1 MEILRFFGSVRNK
14 YLVPF
19 RLVPEGG
26 IPPDKMA
33 FSITLG
39 VVAGVFPVLG
49 ATTAISLLLTMLFRQ
64 NLVVVQAVQWIM
76 AMLQIILIVPF
87 MQLGAVILKARSV
100 DISLHQINISF
111 QHGFFSGIKTIGVL
125 HLYAI
130 FTWTLISIPAAFIL
144 YYTFRA
150 VFRMRKRWS

>member
-1 MEILRFFGSVRNK
+1 MEIPKFLGTVKDKF
-14 YLVPF
+14 LVPF
-19 RLVPEGG
+19 RLIPEGG

-39 VVAGVFPVLG
+39 MVTGVFPVLG

-64 NLVVVQAVQWIM
+64 NVLVVQSVQWIM
-76 AMLQIILIVPF
+76 AMLQVILIVPF
-87 MQLGAVILKARSV
+87 MQLGALILKARSV

-111 QHGFFSGIKTIGVL
+111 QHGFFTGIKTVGVL

-130 FTWTLISIPAAFIL
+130 FTWTLLSIPAAFIL

-150 VFRMRKRWS
+150 VFRKKKS

>member
-1 MEILRFFGSVRNK
+1 MEIPKLLGTVKDKF
-14 YLVPF
+14 LVPF
-19 RLVPEGG
+19 RLIPEGG

-39 VVAGVFPVLG
+39 VVTGVFPVLG

-64 NLVVVQAVQWIM
+64 NVLVVQSVQWIM
-76 AMLQIILIVPF
+76 AMLQVILIVPF
-87 MQLGAVILKARSV
+87 MQLGALILKARSV

-111 QHGFFSGIKTIGVL
+111 QHGFFTGIKTVGVL

-130 FTWTLISIPAAFIL
+130 FTWTLLSIPAAFIL

-150 VFRMRKRWS
+150 VFRKKKS

>member
-1 MEILRFFGSVRNK
+1 MEIPKLLGTVKDKF
-14 YLVPF
+14 LVPF
-19 RLVPEGG
+19 RLIPEGG

-39 VVAGVFPVLG
+39 MVTGVFPVLG
-49 ATTAISLLLTMLFRQ
+49 ATTAISLLFTMLFRQ
-64 NLVVVQAVQWIM
+64 NVLVVQSVQWIM
-76 AMLQIILIVPF
+76 AMLQVILIVPF
-87 MQLGAVILKARSV
+87 MQLGALILKARSV

-111 QHGFFSGIKTIGVL
+111 QHGFFTGIKTVGVL

-130 FTWTLISIPAAFIL
+130 FTWTLLSIPAAFIL

-150 VFRMRKRWS
+150 VFRKKKS

>member
-1 MEILRFFGSVRNK
+1 MEIPKFLGTVKDKF
-14 YLVPF
+14 LVPF
-19 RLVPEGG
+19 RLIPEGG

-39 VVAGVFPVLG
+39 MVTGVFPVLG
-49 ATTAISLLLTMLFRQ
+49 ATTAISLLFTMLFRQ
-64 NLVVVQAVQWIM
+64 NLLVVQSVQWIM

-87 MQLGAVILKARSV
+87 MQLGAFILKARSV

-111 QHGFFSGIKTIGVL
+111 QHGFFTGIKSIGVL

-144 YYTFRA
+144 YYIFRA
-150 VFRMRKRWS
+150 VFRMKKR

>member
-1 MEILRFFGSVRNK
+1 MEIPKFLGTVRDK
-14 YLVPF
+14 FLVPF
-19 RLVPEGG
+19 RLIPEGG

-39 VVAGVFPVLG
+39 MVTGVFPVLG

-64 NLVVVQAVQWIM
+64 NVLVVQSVQWIM
-76 AMLQIILIVPF
+76 AMLQVILIVPF
-87 MQLGAVILKARSV
+87 MQLGALILKARSV

-111 QHGFFSGIKTIGVL
+111 QHGFFTGIKTVGVL

-130 FTWTLISIPAAFIL
+130 FTWTLLSIPAAFIL

-150 VFRMRKRWS
+150 VFRKKKS

>member
-1 MEILRFFGSVRNK
+1 MEIPKFLGTVRDK
-14 YLVPF
+14 FLVPF
-19 RLVPEGG
+19 RLIPEGG

-39 VVAGVFPVLG
+39 VVTGVFPVLG

-64 NLVVVQAVQWIM
+64 NVLVVQSVQWIM
-76 AMLQIILIVPF
+76 AMLQVILIVPF
-87 MQLGAVILKARSV
+87 MQLGALILKARSV

-111 QHGFFSGIKTIGVL
+111 QHGFFTGIKTVGVL

-130 FTWTLISIPAAFIL
+130 FTWTLLSIPAAFIL

-150 VFRMRKRWS
+150 VFRKKKS

>member
-1 MEILRFFGSVRNK
+1 MDIQEFFRSVRNK

-39 VVAGVFPVLG
+39 VLTGVFPVLG
-49 ATTAISLLLTMLFRQ
+49 ATTAISLLFTMLFRQ
-64 NLVVVQAVQWIM
+64 NLLVVQSVQWIM

-87 MQLGAVILKARSV
+87 MQLGAFILKARSV

-111 QHGFFSGIKTIGVL
+111 QHGFFTGIKTIGVL

-130 FTWTLISIPAAFIL
+130 FTWTLISIPAAFLL
-144 YYTFRA
+144 YCIFRA
-150 VFRMRKRWS
+150 VFRMRKR

>member
-1 MEILRFFGSVRNK
+1 MEIPKLLGTVRDK
-14 YLVPF
+14 FLVPF
-19 RLVPEGG
+19 RLIPEGG

-39 VVAGVFPVLG
+39 VVTGVFPVLG

-64 NLVVVQAVQWIM
+64 NVLVVQSVQWIM
-76 AMLQIILIVPF
+76 AMLQVILIVPF
-87 MQLGAVILKARSV
+87 MQLGALILKARSV

-111 QHGFFSGIKTIGVL
+111 QHGFFTGIKTVGVL

-130 FTWTLISIPAAFIL
+130 FTWTLLSIPAAFIL

-150 VFRMRKRWS
+150 VFRKKKS

>member
-1 MEILRFFGSVRNK
+1 MEIPKFLGTVKDKF
-14 YLVPF
+14 LVPF
-19 RLVPEGG
+19 RLIPEGG

-39 VVAGVFPVLG
+39 VVTGVFPVLG

-64 NLVVVQAVQWIM
+64 NVLVVQSVQWIM
-76 AMLQIILIVPF
+76 AMLQVILIVPF
-87 MQLGAVILKARSV
+87 MQLGALILKARSV

-111 QHGFFSGIKTIGVL
+111 QHGFFTGIKTVGVL

-130 FTWTLISIPAAFIL
+130 FTWTLLSIPAAFIL

-150 VFRMRKRWS
+150 VFRKKKS

>member
-1 MEILRFFGSVRNK
+1 MDIQEIFRSFRNQ

-39 VVAGVFPVLG
+39 VLTGVFPVLG
-49 ATTAISLLLTMLFRQ
+49 ATTAISLLFTMLFRQ
-64 NLVVVQAVQWIM
+64 NLLVVQSVQWIM

-87 MQLGAVILKARSV
+87 MQLGAFILKARSV

-111 QHGFFSGIKTIGVL
+111 QHGFFTGIKSIGVL

-144 YYTFRA
+144 YYIFRA
-150 VFRMRKRWS
+150 VFRMKKR

>member
-1 MEILRFFGSVRNK
+1 MEILKFFGTVRDK

-19 RLVPEGG
+19 RLIPEGG

-39 VVAGVFPVLG
+39 VVTGVFPVLG

-64 NLVVVQAVQWIM
+64 NILVVQSVQWVM
-76 AMLQIILIVPF
+76 AMLQVILIVPF
-87 MQLGAVILKARSV
+87 MQLGAIILKARSV
-100 DISLHQINISF
+100 DISLHQISLSF
-111 QHGFFSGIKTIGVL
+111 QQGFFTGIKTIGVL

-130 FTWTLISIPAAFIL
+130 FTWTLLSIPVAFIL
-144 YYTFRA
+144 YYFFRA
-150 VFRMRKRWS
+150 VFRKKKVS